1 MDGNSPTIATSAFI
15 FVPGLDHM
23 IEVSGTTPQET
34 LDMAIRAINAELAGQ
49 GKPAVGKGT
58 KAIMVIEV
66 GDEEQS
72 DPLWLG

>member
-23 IEVSGTTPQET
+23 IEVSGSTPQET
-34 LDMAIRAINAELAGQ
+34 LDMAVRAIDAELVAQ
-49 GKPAVGKGT
+49 GKPPVGKGS
-58 KAIMVIEV
+58 KAIMVIEDS
-66 GDEEQS
+66 DESQS